1 MVSNGRELTVIY
13 VIQQQSEIVPQIL
26 ITPRILNS
34 RHAQMLL
41 HHQADI
47 LGLRVLWLKKTC
59 TFKCLMV
66 SYESAVSIQPNHF
79 STIERKLI

>member
-1 MVSNGRELTVIY
+1 MVSNGQELTVIY

-47 LGLRVLWLKKTC
+47 LGL
-59 TFKCLMV
+59 
-66 SYESAVSIQPNHF
+66 
-79 STIERKLI
+79 

>member
-13 VIQQQSEIVPQIL
+13 VIQQQSEMVLQIL

-47 LGLRVLWLKKTC
+47 LGL
-59 TFKCLMV
+59 
-66 SYESAVSIQPNHF
+66 
-79 STIERKLI
+79 